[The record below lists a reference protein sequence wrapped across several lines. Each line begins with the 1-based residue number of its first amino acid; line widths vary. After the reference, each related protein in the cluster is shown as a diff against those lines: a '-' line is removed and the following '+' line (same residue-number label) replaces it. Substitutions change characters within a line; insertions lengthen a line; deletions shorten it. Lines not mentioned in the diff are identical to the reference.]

1 MKKIIIG
8 NKAIQIQDTE
18 NGSSGA
24 RRRNYVTA
32 GEVSFFRHTHW
43 GKTQGFIATTV
54 VVVFNEKHN
63 SLNNYCTA
71 LIIQILINCFVL

>member
-1 MKKIIIG
+1 MKKIIIIG
-8 NKAIQIQDTE
+8 NKAIQIQDTK

-54 VVVFNEKHN
+54 
-63 SLNNYCTA
+63 S
-71 LIIQILINCFVL
+71 